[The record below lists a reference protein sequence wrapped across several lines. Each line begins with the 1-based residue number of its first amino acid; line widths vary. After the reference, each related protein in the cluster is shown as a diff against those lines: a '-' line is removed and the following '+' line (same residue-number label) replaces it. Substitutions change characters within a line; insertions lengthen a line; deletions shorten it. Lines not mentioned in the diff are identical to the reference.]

1 MAALEGGQY
10 GITANVVAPAYV
22 RTPLVAGQIAD
33 QARTRGIAPEEV
45 EAKVF
50 LENTAVKR
58 MLEPSD
64 VAALVGYL
72 ASEAAW
78 GVTGSVQS
86 IDLGWTA
93 R

>member
-1 MAALEGGQY
+1 M
-10 GITANVVAPAYV
+10 APAYV
-22 RTPLVAGQIAD
+22 RTPLVAAQVAD
-33 QARTRGIAPEEV
+33 QARTRGIAETEV

-50 LENTAVKR
+50 LENAAVKR
-58 MLEPSD
+58 LLEPSD

-78 GVTGSVQS
+78 GVTGSVHS

>member
-1 MAALEGGQY
+1 
-10 GITANVVAPAYV
+10 
-22 RTPLVAGQIAD
+22 
-33 QARTRGIAPEEV
+33 
-45 EAKVF
+45 KVF